1 VEELGIYFTL
11 NEWYLSLLVILMYR
25 RVILA
30 TVGRPECATVNR
42 KNCWSKGDG
51 EETGG
56 GKVSALPLFAPSR
69 TQICKDERFTTPSL
83 PRREKVN
90 K

>member
-1 VEELGIYFTL
+1 
-11 NEWYLSLLVILMYR
+11 
-25 RVILA
+25 
-30 TVGRPECATVNR
+30 VNR

-83 PRREKVN
+83 LRREKVN